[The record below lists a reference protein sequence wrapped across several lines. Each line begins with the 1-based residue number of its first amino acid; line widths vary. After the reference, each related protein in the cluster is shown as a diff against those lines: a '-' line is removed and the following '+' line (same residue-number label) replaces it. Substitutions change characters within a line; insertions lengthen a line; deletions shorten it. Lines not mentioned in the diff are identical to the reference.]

1 VISQTSTGVHWRTL
15 TTSFS
20 GQEREDE
27 EIPPWVC
34 DALLKAEFPYVRELK
49 CAFVLQP
56 KEGSNLPSLLQSRL
70 NAPRILQVK
79 KVRWAVGRAG
89 AFRGTGGVEGVER
102 TRGSWVDAVEGVQYR
117 GRRADGREAEVRERE
132 KGVTGADGE

>member
-1 VISQTSTGVHWRTL
+1 MHWRTL

-27 EIPPWVC
+27 EIPAWVC
-34 DALLKAEFPYVRELK
+34 DALLKAEYPYVRELK

-79 KVRWAVGRAG
+79 KVRPGGGR
-89 AFRGTGGVEGVER
+89 
-102 TRGSWVDAVEGVQYR
+102 GVQGEGARQSWGGR
-117 GRRADGREAEVRERE
+117 GVWIDGKWLTIV
-132 KGVTGADGE
+132 